1 MSRPDE
7 FRVSLPARR
16 CGMTRGECIYG
27 GKKKDA
33 HPRSAAGFS
42 SVPPPPPHCAPHPP
56 PRSPGGV
63 ACPFPSAYSAQ
74 PPPRGRLGRLLL
86 FPDPT
91 CTRTLSTPTPAPAH
105 LHPLEHVMQ
114 LFRLGVPPPER
125 LLELRHRP
133 RAFRQ
138 LLPQR
143 LGSPPRLGQLCTQ
156 AVRLRRPSQRLSPRL
171 GLRVVHRNSSAAPA
185 AAQPLHL
192 GAGGP
197 ELGAQPVGLLLQLIG
212 REQGVDH
219 RCVGDGLGAR
229 RKVQRRLGL
238 GRVVG
243 RGGAR
248 HQKQRLGVT
257 SQRLLQD
264 ASQLRITV
272 RYLCSGGKG
281 GVATGASEP
290 VRG

>member
-1 MSRPDE
+1 
-7 FRVSLPARR
+7 
-16 CGMTRGECIYG
+16 MTRGERIYG

-33 HPRSAAGFS
+33 
-42 SVPPPPPHCAPHPP
+42 PPSIGC
-56 PRSPGGV
+56 G
-63 ACPFPSAYSAQ
+63 
-74 PPPRGRLGRLLL
+74 LL
-86 FPDPT
+86 FRFPPAPLCHAPLSPPSRGVWRVPFRAPT
-91 CTRTLSTPTPAPAH
+91 PLPCTRTLSTPTPAPAH

-197 ELGAQPVGLLLQLIG
+197 ELGAQPVGLLLQLVG

-229 RKVQRRLGL
+229 GEVQRRLGL

-243 RGGAR
+243 RGGAG
-248 HQKQRLGVT
+248 HQQQRLGVT

-272 RYLCSGGKG
+272 RHLCSGGKG
-281 GVATGASEP
+281 GGCDRCE
-290 VRG
+290 